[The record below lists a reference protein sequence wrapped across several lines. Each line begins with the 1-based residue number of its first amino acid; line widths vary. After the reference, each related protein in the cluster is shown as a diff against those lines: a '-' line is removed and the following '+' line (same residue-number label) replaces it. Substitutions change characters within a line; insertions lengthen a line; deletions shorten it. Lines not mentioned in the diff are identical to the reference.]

1 MKKPQQIEY
10 EGPVEIAPG
19 RWAADTGDRWHAEM
33 PRAFW
38 TAEARHLFKAAEAA
52 GIVAYCWE
60 ASAYFKGEGITK
72 AQLAYWCI
80 KASTYLGIDR
90 GGTTNWRPFEAVFG
104 RPAGV
109 DFLTGEKVPASTPL
123 KACLHNIDYTTQ
135 AAGEARQDYTA
146 PIDLFFENLKTS
158 TNGK

>member
-10 EGPVEIAPG
+10 EGPKEIAPG
-19 RWAADTGDRWHAEM
+19 KWACDTGDSWHAEM

-38 TAEARHLFKAAEAA
+38 TAEARALFKAAEAA
-52 GIVAYCWE
+52 GIVAYCWQ
-60 ASAYFKGEGITK
+60 AGTYSKGEGITK

-90 GGTTNWRPFEAVFG
+90 GGTTNWKPFEAVFG
-104 RPAGV
+104 NPSGV
-109 DFLTGEKVPASTPL
+109 EASTPL
-123 KACLHNIDYTTQ
+123 KACLHNIGYTKQ
-135 AAGEARQDYTA
+135 AAGEAWQDYTA
-146 PIDLFFENLKTS
+146 PIDLFFENLKAS